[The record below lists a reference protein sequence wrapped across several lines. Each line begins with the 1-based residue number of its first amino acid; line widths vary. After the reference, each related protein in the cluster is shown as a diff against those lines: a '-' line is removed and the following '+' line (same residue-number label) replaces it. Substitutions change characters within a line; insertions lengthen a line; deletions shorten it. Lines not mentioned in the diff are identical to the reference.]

1 MFEDAVA
8 AFRDIFSAPF
18 RVALYKSLGLTVLI
32 LIAAGVGLDRFVA
45 NAVASAYPW
54 LGAALAILAGVGLFI
69 GLGFLIAPLTALVA
83 GFFFDELAALVERE
97 VDPTGPP
104 GAAMPLID
112 GLWLGARFAAL
123 SVIINLVALLLLLV
137 PGVNAIAF
145 LGANAYLLGR
155 LYFELAALRF
165 RPLAQVK
172 ATQRRFAVRMY
183 TAGLVLAGFVAIP
196 LLNLLTPLF
205 ATAFMVRVHK
215 RLMRENDL

>member
-1 MFEDAVA
+1 MFEDAVG

-137 PGVNAIAF
+137 PGVNAMAAPVFDHTGAMVLAITAIGPAGVFDTTWGGTIALALRQAGAQVSQR
-145 LGANAYLLGR
+145 LGAPGASGAEIR
-155 LYFELAALRF
+155 SSR
-165 RPLAQVK
+165 
-172 ATQRRFAVRMY
+172 
-183 TAGLVLAGFVAIP
+183 
-196 LLNLLTPLF
+196 
-205 ATAFMVRVHK
+205 
-215 RLMRENDL
+215 